1 MSNTETEPDSK
12 LSKFKVYFEYDIT
25 IKEAR
30 KNTKKRTEK

>member
-1 MSNTETEPDSK
+1 MKSK
-12 LSKFKVYFEYDIT
+12 LDQYKVYYEYDIT